1 MKNKSYIFAGLGV
14 LVLIAGYF
22 LLANVDKRNK
32 SNNIEMSAT
41 PDTGVA
47 DTQSVVIDYKQGM
60 PFEAKSVKVEE
71 GKKVKLTVTGDI
83 SDQVHFH
90 GYDLSG
96 EIVPG
101 KPVIIEFVADK
112 TGRFELELEN
122 KKTVLGYIEVYPK

>member
-1 MKNKSYIFAGLGV
+1 M